1 MKIRLLAAADPAADL
16 VRFSVAFAAPT
27 DQGMSPAYEATLDP
41 GDGSGALSLGLLC
54 APTAFT
60 WREQRVQEVASHW
73 YQGAGPWTATVQWGD
88 HVASCEV
95 GAGGT
100 RTAVAAATSEAE
112 LRLFQARVRPE
123 SPLEVDVTVHV
134 EGLPTAARVRVDG
147 GAGQVHWLEGV
158 QGSSQESSW
167 TLVYPKPGTYGIAA
181 DLLDEDGFWVAT
193 LAEASVEVKEPLPEG
208 QGDQSGPAL
217 TSEMK
222 TVRAAE
228 APALGEAQAATALPP
243 WIPFRYVRPMWAWSQ
258 TYVGP
263 GGGAVSRTLQPGTY
277 LAIQGETWAGGEV
290 WYQSTYG
297 DWIQASAVD
306 VLKVS
311 ELRGVELGQPQPPAP
326 EPEPPSPPEP
336 EEPEQPSVQRQGIV
350 TAWVLNVRAE
360 PGVRPDNP
368 PVDRLVRDTIVD
380 ILAEAQYAGET
391 WYRIGE
397 RRWVHSGWV
406 RLLETP
412 ASTRRGV
419 VTASVLNVRAQP
431 GVRPDNPP
439 IDRLRQGTVVF
450 IYEEAPYEGAIWYRI
465 GDGRWVHS
473 GWVELIAAPASAM
486 PIGVAAAEGYSLP
499 VGWVVSTVL
508 NVRARPGVSADNP
521 PIDQLTHN
529 QVVPILDQYQLG
541 SETWYRI
548 GEDRWVYGGWIAA
561 AFERARPASIGADER
576 WVGVNLSQQT
586 LVAYEGDRPVYA
598 AMVATGLPGTPTV
611 QGIFRTW
618 WRVPWRKMSGG
629 RPGMYY
635 YLEEVPWTCYF
646 YKGYALHGAYWHDA
660 FGRPRSHGCVNLS
673 LYDAWWI
680 FRWSEPGG
688 PNSPAVYV
696 YWA

>member
-27 DQGMSPAYEATLDP
+27 DEGMSPAHEATLDP

-60 WREQRVQEVASHW
+60 WREQRVQEVASHR

-100 RTAVAAATSEAE
+100 LTAVAAATSEAE

-123 SPLEVDVTVHV
+123 SPLEVDVTLHV

-167 TLVYPKPGTYGIAA
+167 TLVYPKPGTYEIAA

-208 QGDQSGPAL
+208 QGDQPSPAL
-217 TSEMK
+217 ASEMK

-258 TYVGP
+258 TYVSP

-380 ILAEAQYAGET
+380 ILGEAQYAGET

-397 RRWVHSGWV
+397 RRWVHSGWI

-412 ASTRRGV
+412 VSTRRGV
-419 VTASVLNVRAQP
+419 VTAWVLNVRAQP

-473 GWVELIAAPASAM
+473 GWVELIAASASAM
-486 PIGVAAAEGYSLP
+486 AIGVAAAEGYSLP